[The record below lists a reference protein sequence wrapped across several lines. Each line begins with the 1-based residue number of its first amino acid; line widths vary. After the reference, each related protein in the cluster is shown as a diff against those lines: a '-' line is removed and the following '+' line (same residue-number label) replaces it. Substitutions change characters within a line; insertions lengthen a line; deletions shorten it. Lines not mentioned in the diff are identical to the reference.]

1 MVDFEVLE
9 RKIRENGLTIAAL
22 ERAANIGNGVIRA
35 WEKQNSPNVI
45 SLQKVARVLKCSVD
59 ELLKKEA
66 V

>member
-9 RKIRENGLTIAAL
+9 RMIKEKGLTIASL
-22 ERAANIGNGVIRA
+22 ERAAKIGNGVIRA

-45 SLQKVARVLKCSVD
+45 SLQKVARVLECSVD
-59 ELLKKEA
+59 TLLKKEA

>member
-9 RKIRENGLTIAAL
+9 RMIKEKGFTIASL

-45 SLQKVARVLKCSVD
+45 SLQKVARVLECSVD
-59 ELLKKEA
+59 TLLKKEA

>member
-9 RKIRENGLTIAAL
+9 QKIRENGLTIAAL

>member
-9 RKIRENGLTIAAL
+9 QLIRDKGYTIASL

-35 WEKQNSPNVI
+35 WEKQNNPNVAT
-45 SLQKVARVLKCSVD
+45 LQKVAKVLECSVD
-59 ELLKKEA
+59 RLLKQEA